1 MYVLLMQKQVN
12 LTSVKTAV
20 FSGHHVNFRSH
31 ILGGAFPLSWELILP
46 IKKEYFKS
54 SLTEEEST
62 KHICLF
68 ILHLKKKCLIY
79 LFSRIIISN
88 S

>member
-1 MYVLLMQKQVN
+1 MQKQVN
-12 LTSVKTAV
+12 LTSIKTAV

-46 IKKEYFKS
+46 IEKEYLKFKL

-68 ILHLKKKCLIY
+68 ILNFLKKCLIY

-88 S
+88 A